1 MFFGKN
7 KTSLKLIKQ
16 HTELLMGCEY
26 QIIEKSNNF
35 KKIKVGSGISQLYLK
50 NQDGEEYLLE
60 GNSSKIRE
68 LFAPIMTFESLEGKL
83 FKVKKPVGNLL
94 QNQVLKEISP
104 CNYDEKLQ
112 LGIGVTE
119 HYFIQKNNKILK
131 LYGNSNQIKN
141 LIEAIDEPIS
151 IKPLIETKPKTT
163 KVEIIEK
170 VIIKEQVPVIGNQG
184 LRGEKGDRGEVGSA
198 GPKGERGIE
207 GPVGPRGEKG
217 EKGDIGP
224 QGERGIKGD
233 RGDPGVQGIQGEKGE
248 RGEIGPMG
256 KEGPRGPMGQQ
267 GIQGQQGEPGQ
278 DGIDGDRGP
287 QGEIGP
293 RGPVGPKGEPGERGP
308 IGPQGQN
315 GPVGPK
321 GEKGDQGPPGE
332 NGNSPVIEAQFPLV
346 LEDGVLSFD
355 SKHVSGIL
363 DKFKNTDI
371 QNAIDKLSKTIT
383 PGGGGVGVIYKVGE
397 TNNRILKSV
406 NDIIFTGSGVTVTR
420 KRKNVEVN
428 ISGGASSITAKGTQG
443 AIQLANDGASD
454 LEVNNSFRL
463 DPITAKLELP
473 GNLQFITSGAYLIFP
488 DGTTQ
493 GTASLQG
500 NTGAQGSTGSTGAT
514 GSQGPQGIQGNTGAT
529 GQQGIQ
535 GNTGAT
541 GSQGP
546 QGIQGNT
553 GATGAIP
560 TDYVISF
567 NGFTGAVTGVT
578 TGTANTFVQLQS
590 FTNGISASSLVV
602 SGGSTFGGNITIPA
616 GGSINSNNGILY
628 IGDNTTMTTRVTI
641 GDVNQSTNST
651 YIYMWDTTSLLDII
665 NPYGAV
671 RIGDPETFNNAAY
684 FTVDNST
691 ATTTAEIG
699 ASEVNVNGL
708 LKPLSGISASG
719 GVTFGGTV
727 ASDTGYRITSNAI
740 NAQTGTTYTFLESD
754 NGKIVTFNNGSAIT
768 VTIPTG
774 LPVGFNCTGI
784 QLGAGQV
791 GFTAASGVTLQ
802 SYGNQYKLIGQHAS
816 ATIIEYSN
824 NIVNLSGNLIV

>member
-1 MFFGKN
+1 
-7 KTSLKLIKQ
+7 
-16 HTELLMGCEY
+16 
-26 QIIEKSNNF
+26 
-35 KKIKVGSGISQLYLK
+35 
-50 NQDGEEYLLE
+50 
-60 GNSSKIRE
+60 
-68 LFAPIMTFESLEGKL
+68 
-83 FKVKKPVGNLL
+83 
-94 QNQVLKEISP
+94 
-104 CNYDEKLQ
+104 
-112 LGIGVTE
+112 
-119 HYFIQKNNKILK
+119 
-131 LYGNSNQIKN
+131 
-141 LIEAIDEPIS
+141 
-151 IKPLIETKPKTT
+151 
-163 KVEIIEK
+163 
-170 VIIKEQVPVIGNQG
+170 
-184 LRGEKGDRGEVGSA
+184 
-198 GPKGERGIE
+198 
-207 GPVGPRGEKG
+207 
-217 EKGDIGP
+217 
-224 QGERGIKGD
+224 
-233 RGDPGVQGIQGEKGE
+233 
-248 RGEIGPMG
+248 
-256 KEGPRGPMGQQ
+256 
-267 GIQGQQGEPGQ
+267 
-278 DGIDGDRGP
+278 
-287 QGEIGP
+287 
-293 RGPVGPKGEPGERGP
+293 
-308 IGPQGQN
+308 
-315 GPVGPK
+315 
-321 GEKGDQGPPGE
+321 
-332 NGNSPVIEAQFPLV
+332 V

>member
-7 KTSLKLIKQ
+7 KTSLKLVKQ
-16 HTELLMGCEY
+16 HSELLVGSEFF
-26 QIIEKSNNF
+26 IIETATNP
-35 KKIKVGSGISQLYLK
+35 KKIKIGSGLSQLYLRS
-50 NQDGEEYLLE
+50 QDGEEYLIE
-60 GNSSKIRE
+60 GNSGKIKE
-68 LFAPIMTFESLEGKL
+68 YFIPVMNFDSLDGKL
-83 FKVKKPVGNLL
+83 FKVRRPTGNLL
-94 QNQVLKEISP
+94 QNQLLKEVGP
-104 CNYDEKLQ
+104 CSYDEKLQ
-112 LGIGVTE
+112 LGNGITE
-119 HYFIQKNNKILK
+119 HYFIQKNNKVLK
-131 LYGNSNQIKN
+131 VYGNSNQIKN
-141 LIEAIDEPIS
+141 LFEEIVTPIIS
-151 IKPLIETKPKTT
+151 NSVILPKTEKT

-224 QGERGIKGD
+224 QGERGLKGD
-233 RGDPGVQGIQGEKGE
+233 RGDPGVQGIQGERGE

-308 IGPQGQN
+308 IGPQGHN

-443 AIQLANDGASD
+443 AIQLANDGATD

-473 GNLQFITSGAYLIFP
+473 GNLEFITSGAYLIFP

-493 GTASLQG
+493 GTAAYG
-500 NTGAQGSTGSTGAT
+500 VVGGTGATGAQG
-514 GSQGPQGIQGNTGAT
+514 PQGNTGAT
-529 GQQGIQ
+529 GPTEDNIGIFLDATPDLLTTGKKGFKQ
-535 GNTGAT
+535 IAYDCQVTEWYVIGGAT
-541 GSQGP
+541 GTIEFDVKKSSFANYPNTTSIVGVDYPKLTSQFK
-546 QGIQGNT
+546 N
-553 GATGAIP
+553 
-560 TDYVISF
+560 S
-567 NGFTGAVTGVT
+567 NTGVT
-578 TGTANTFVQLQS
+578 SWSGL
-590 FTNGISASSLVV
+590 
-602 SGGSTFGGNITIPA
+602 SGGDIVDFV
-616 GGSINSNNGILY
+616 INSN
-628 IGDNTTMTTRVTI
+628 T
-641 GDVNQSTNST
+641 DVESVGLF
-651 YIYMWDTTSLLDII
+651 IKIR
-665 NPYGAV
+665 
-671 RIGDPETFNNAAY
+671 RI
-684 FTVDNST
+684 
-691 ATTTAEIG
+691 
-699 ASEVNVNGL
+699 
-708 LKPLSGISASG
+708 
-719 GVTFGGTV
+719 
-727 ASDTGYRITSNAI
+727 
-740 NAQTGTTYTFLESD
+740 
-754 NGKIVTFNNGSAIT
+754 
-768 VTIPTG
+768 
-774 LPVGFNCTGI
+774 
-784 QLGAGQV
+784 
-791 GFTAASGVTLQ
+791 
-802 SYGNQYKLIGQHAS
+802 
-816 ATIIEYSN
+816 
-824 NIVNLSGNLIV
+824 

>member
-7 KTSLKLIKQ
+7 KTSLKLVKQ
-16 HTELLMGCEY
+16 HSELLVGSEFF
-26 QIIEKSNNF
+26 IIETVTNP
-35 KKIKVGSGISQLYLK
+35 KKIKIGSGLSQLYLRS
-50 NQDGEEYLLE
+50 QDGEEYLIE
-60 GNSSKIRE
+60 GNSGKIKE
-68 LFAPIMTFESLEGKL
+68 YFIPVMNFDSLDGKL
-83 FKVKKPVGNLL
+83 FKVRRPTGNLL
-94 QNQVLKEISP
+94 QNQLLKEVGP
-104 CNYDEKLQ
+104 CSYDEKLQ
-112 LGIGVTE
+112 LGNGITE
-119 HYFIQKNNKILK
+119 HYFIQKNNKVLK
-131 LYGNSNQIKN
+131 VYGNSNQIKN
-141 LIEAIDEPIS
+141 LFEEIVTPIIS
-151 IKPLIETKPKTT
+151 NSVILPKTEKT

-224 QGERGIKGD
+224 QGERGLKGD

-308 IGPQGQN
+308 IGPQGHN

-397 TNNRILKSV
+397 INNRILKSV

-428 ISGGASSITAKGTQG
+428 ISGGASSLTAKGTQG
-443 AIQLANDGASD
+443 AIQLANDGATD

-473 GNLQFITSGAYLIFP
+473 GNLEFITSGAYLIFP

-514 GSQGPQGIQGNTGAT
+514 GSQGPQGNTGAT
-529 GQQGIQ
+529 GSQGPQ

-546 QGIQGNT
+546 QGNT

-560 TDYVISF
+560 TDYVISVD
-567 NGFTGAVTGVT
+567 GVTGAV
-578 TGTANTFVQLQS
+578 N
-590 FTNGISASSLVV
+590 
-602 SGGSTFGGNITIPA
+602 
-616 GGSINSNNGILY
+616 
-628 IGDNTTMTTRVTI
+628 
-641 GDVNQSTNST
+641 
-651 YIYMWDTTSLLDII
+651 
-665 NPYGAV
+665 
-671 RIGDPETFNNAAY
+671 
-684 FTVDNST
+684 
-691 ATTTAEIG
+691 
-699 ASEVNVNGL
+699 
-708 LKPLSGISASG
+708 LKP
-719 GVTFGGTV
+719 F
-727 ASDTGYRITSNAI
+727 
-740 NAQTGTTYTFLESD
+740 
-754 NGKIVTFNNGSAIT
+754 
-768 VTIPTG
+768 
-774 LPVGFNCTGI
+774 
-784 QLGAGQV
+784 
-791 GFTAASGVTLQ
+791 
-802 SYGNQYKLIGQHAS
+802 
-816 ATIIEYSN
+816 IIAMS
-824 NIVNLSGNLIV
+824 IAL